1 MKLTP
6 LILAAAIATDA
17 MAGTGMAQVS
27 IQGTIA
33 NDVTMN
39 VLAPI
44 NFGTIPVSNS
54 SSVKASTSVVFTSG
68 ASATPTVYPDTP
80 GSPDW
85 NLNGGYSKNVATGG
99 GRVRLSLSLNN
110 IPLNISGV
118 SLPLNGGSQTM
129 PLEATLSNESGFTG
143 VINAITTLYIAY

>member
-1 MKLTP
+1 MRPYL
-6 LILAAAIATDA
+6 LLFAAAITSDA
-17 MAGTGMAQVS
+17 FAGNAMAQVS

-33 NDVTMN
+33 NDVTMS
-39 VLAPI
+39 VLGPI
-44 NFGTIPVSNS
+44 NFGTIPLSNS
-54 SSVKASTSVVFTSG
+54 ANAKASTSVAFTSG
-68 ASATPTVYPDTP
+68 VPASPTVYPDTP

-85 NLNGGYSKNVATGG
+85 TLNGGFSKNVATGG

-118 SLPLNGGSQTM
+118 SLPLSGGYQTM
-129 PLEATLSNESGFTG
+129 PLEATLSNETGFTG